1 MGVHC
6 GLISV
11 NNQAQ
16 HSCLLT
22 SCWWLGG
29 EYQKN
34 KNEKTPKELRY
45 SLIGKA
51 KAVQS
56 KRSNPFTTSQ
66 GQAGVKPSPEKQGS
80 ITQNSGLG
88 R

>member
-1 MGVHC
+1 MAASFLSQESFQSEKLLPVKKVGNKDHNLTSVIGALMGVHC

-45 SLIGKA
+45 R
-51 KAVQS
+51 QF
-56 KRSNPFTTSQ
+56 NW
-66 GQAGVKPSPEKQGS
+66 
-80 ITQNSGLG
+80 
-88 R
+88 